1 MTSEE
6 MKKAI
11 EFILDQQ
18 AKAEVRQA
26 QAEIRQAQAEAR
38 QAQFEIQSKEQI
50 EFVLKER
57 AKTESIIQSVMEV
70 VREMARGIAQLTV
83 NAENDR
89 NAAIRERNNLW
100 DAIIKIEDQAD
111 KDRKQM
117 KESVENL
124 SNIVAGIH
132 TRVSKLEDKQL

>member
-1 MTSEE
+1 MNSDEL
-6 MKKAI
+6 KKAI

-18 AKAEVRQA
+18 AK
-26 QAEIRQAQAEAR
+26 AEIRQAQAEAR
-38 QAQFEIQSKEQI
+38 QAQFEIQTKEQM
-50 EFVLKER
+50 EFVLKEH
-57 AKTESIIQSVMEV
+57 AKTESLIQSVMEV
-70 VREMARGIAQLTV
+70 VREMAKGIAQLTV

-111 KDRKQM
+111 KDRKQI

-124 SNIVAGIH
+124 SNIVSGIH